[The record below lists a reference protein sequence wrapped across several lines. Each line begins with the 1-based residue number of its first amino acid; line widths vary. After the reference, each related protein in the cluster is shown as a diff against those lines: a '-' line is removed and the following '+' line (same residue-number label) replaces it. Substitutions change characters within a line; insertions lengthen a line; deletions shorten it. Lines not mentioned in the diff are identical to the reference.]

1 MSDEPLERAGAEQA
15 PVGPQPDRGRDGR
28 TLRSLLSGRPGRAQL
43 VVAVLLAA
51 LGFAAVVQ
59 VRLTRTDDNFSGAH
73 RDDLVQLLD
82 SLSGAADRA
91 QQQISDLEQT
101 RRDLL
106 NSSERRAAAVA
117 EERSRLS
124 VLQVLTGTVGAVGPG
139 VTVTIHDPD
148 SAVTA
153 PILLNGV
160 DELRDA
166 GAEAIELNDAVRV
179 VASTSIVDR
188 DGTLVADGTE
198 LHPPYRIDVIG
209 SSHTLAQAVVFP
221 GGLNDEVAQVG
232 GTADVE
238 EAEVVRVASL
248 HTVVP
253 PEYSQPTER

>member
-1 MSDEPLERAGAEQA
+1 MSDGPRER
-15 PVGPQPDRGRDGR
+15 R
-28 TLRSLLSGRPGRAQL
+28 TLRSLLAGRPGRAQL

-59 VRLTRTDDNFSGAH
+59 VRLTRSDDNFTGAR
-73 RDDLVQLLD
+73 RDDLVVLLD

-106 NSSERRAAAVA
+106 NTSQRRAAAIA
-117 EERSRLS
+117 EEQTRLS
-124 VLQVLTGTVGAVGPG
+124 VLQILTGTVAAAGPG
-139 VTVTIHDPD
+139 ITVTIQDPD
-148 SAVTA
+148 AAVTA

-166 GAEAIELNDAVRV
+166 GAEAIEINNAVRV

-188 DGTLVADGTE
+188 DGALVADGTV
-198 LHPPYRIDVIG
+198 LHPPYVIDVIG
-209 SSHTLAQAVVFP
+209 SPHTLSDAVKFP
-221 GGLNDEVAQVG
+221 GGLGDEVKQVG
-232 GTADVE
+232 GTTSVE
-238 EAEVVRVASL
+238 EADEVQVASL